1 MNLSRSTAARDDK
14 LLELRQR
21 VGQIII
27 NHFGRQ
33 PLTLEQY
40 MSDGRY
46 PIVGTYKAETELV
59 SRAVQVW
66 VYLKEQEVEV
76 PVRTV

>member
-1 MNLSRSTAARDDK
+1 
-14 LLELRQR
+14 
-21 VGQIII
+21 
-27 NHFGRQ
+27 
-33 PLTLEQY
+33 

-76 PVRTV
+76 PVRTVIKGFMGRKINIAFMAKSLFIIIKGLYF

>member
-46 PIVGTYKAETELV
+46 PIVGT
-59 SRAVQVW
+59 
-66 VYLKEQEVEV
+66 
-76 PVRTV
+76 